1 MSEDT
6 QPNWIIDTTDAAF
19 ESDVVNASQ
28 EQLVLVD
35 FWASWCQPCR
45 LLAPNLEQAVSRFN
59 GEVRLV
65 KVNTEIAPET
75 AQSFQIESIP
85 TVYAFLNGNPID
97 YFQGVIEAEEISRW
111 IEQLQIHREIM
122 AADLLTDTEP
132 ANAVAA
138 WETLLLNDNEN
149 TVLQIGLARALS
161 LSGES
166 EKATSVIAKLEERGF
181 LEPEAEKVKAMITL
195 TSGSDNS
202 DLASARRKYSED
214 SASNQNAMELAEA
227 LAAASEYEEAFQI
240 AIDVY
245 ASDKLGVGKAA
256 HHFLLTAFKAL
267 PEDDELVHKYR
278 RKLAMLM
285 Y

>member
-97 YFQGVIEAEEISRW
+97 YFQGVIEADEISRW

-132 ANAVAA
+132 ANAVTA

-181 LEPEAEKVKAMITL
+181 LEPEAEKV
-195 TSGSDNS
+195 
-202 DLASARRKYSED
+202 
-214 SASNQNAMELAEA
+214 
-227 LAAASEYEEAFQI
+227 
-240 AIDVY
+240 
-245 ASDKLGVGKAA
+245 
-256 HHFLLTAFKAL
+256 
-267 PEDDELVHKYR
+267 
-278 RKLAMLM
+278 
-285 Y
+285 

>member
-19 ESDVVNASQ
+19 ESDVVDASQ

-45 LLAPNLEQAVSRFN
+45 LLAPNLEEAVSRFN

-111 IEQLQIHREIM
+111 IEQLQVHREIM
-122 AADLLTDTEP
+122 AADRLTDTEP

-138 WETLLLNDNEN
+138 WETLLSKDNEN

-166 EKATSVIAKLEERGF
+166 EKATSVIAKLEDRGF
-181 LEPEAEKVKAMITL
+181 LEPCL
-195 TSGSDNS
+195 LYTSPSPRD
-202 DLASARRKYSED
+202 A
-214 SASNQNAMELAEA
+214 
-227 LAAASEYEEAFQI
+227 
-240 AIDVY
+240 
-245 ASDKLGVGKAA
+245 
-256 HHFLLTAFKAL
+256 
-267 PEDDELVHKYR
+267 
-278 RKLAMLM
+278 
-285 Y
+285 